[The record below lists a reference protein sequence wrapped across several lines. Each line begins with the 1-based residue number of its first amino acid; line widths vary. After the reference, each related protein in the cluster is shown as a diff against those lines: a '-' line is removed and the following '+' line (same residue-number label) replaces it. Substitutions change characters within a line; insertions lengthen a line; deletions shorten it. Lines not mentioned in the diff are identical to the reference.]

1 MTKASPSPKSPGKAS
16 GSGTGPFSAIAD
28 PTRRALLDMLLEGEQ
43 PVASL
48 VDRVDVT
55 FGAVSQHLKILREA
69 GLVERRAEGRQR
81 IYSARAAR
89 LAEVDVWVAQYRR
102 FWSEKLDSLGDYLD
116 ETS

>member
-1 MTKASPSPKSPGKAS
+1 MDTASDTATAPVQDA
-16 GSGTGPFSAIAD
+16 FAAIAD
-28 PTRRALLDMLLEGEQ
+28 PTRRALLDMLLEGEA

-55 FGAVSQHLKILREA
+55 FGAVSQHLKILRDA
-69 GLVERRAEGRQR
+69 GLVERRAAGRQR

-89 LAEVDVWVAQYRR
+89 LAEVDAWVARYRR
-102 FWSEKLDSLGDYLD
+102 FWSEKLDTLGGYLD